1 MISAMLIYEF
11 EEWTRVQ
18 GGISTRNKE
27 MNWGRNTHQDVG
39 GHPRYRRRGGLET
52 LQAVC
57 HPS

>member
-27 MNWGRNTHQDVG
+27 INWGRNTH
-39 GHPRYRRRGGLET
+39 
-52 LQAVC
+52 
-57 HPS
+57 